1 MGLLESIGQA
11 CRTRF
16 DTKVGTPQGLAV
28 QYENQEGFAPPQTGM
43 WAKFSTHTGQ
53 IELVGLGNPK
63 VYRVNGFAE
72 AALFAPIES
81 GSDAL
86 ANLAD
91 TTSAAFRS
99 VGQGGV
105 TFRSPHL
112 GPMRRD
118 ERWWVL
124 PVYCPFFADEVLL
137 DV

>member
-1 MGLLESIGQA
+1 MGLLETVGSV

-16 DTKVGTPQGLAV
+16 QDKVATPEGLLV
-28 QYENQEGFAPPQTGM
+28 QYENDASFAPPQTGL
-43 WAKFSTHTGQ
+43 WARLSVQTGE
-53 IELVGLGNPK
+53 IRLAGLGNPK
-63 VYRVNGFAE
+63 VYRVDGFAE

-81 GSDAL
+81 GSDS
-86 ANLAD
+86 LAD
-91 TTSAAFRS
+91 LADATSDAFRS

-112 GPMRRD
+112 EPMRRD

-124 PVYCPFFADEVLL
+124 PVLCPFFADEVLL